1 MSEKPDDLLTPDE
14 VCQKLGITQK
24 TLCEWNIKHRHR
36 AILARIRFSAKVVRY
51 RRRKCR
57 RFYSKVSQPVL
68 TSPS

>member
-36 AILARIRFSAKVVRY
+36 AILLQF
-51 RRRKCR
+51 
-57 RFYSKVSQPVL
+57 VSVQK
-68 TSPS
+68 